1 MSKISEFNTKLA
13 AKITSGVS
21 TMWCAYIFAALAL
34 ISLPAALKTGDVVV
48 IVAWVAQTFLQL
60 VLLSIIMVG
69 QNVASAAV
77 EQKINETHEAS
88 LGEFELAKEA
98 RSIAN
103 QERAELKELSREMH
117 QVLKDI
123 EGKK

>member
-1 MSKISEFNTKLA
+1 MNRINEFNRRLA
-13 AKITSGVS
+13 EKITSAVS

-34 ISLPAALKTGDVVV
+34 ISLPAAIKTGDVVV
-48 IVAWVAQTFLQL
+48 IVAWIAQTFLQL

-69 QNVASAAV
+69 QSVSSASV

-98 RSIAN
+98 RELAN
-103 QERAELKELSREMH
+103 QELAELKVIAAEIHE
-117 QVLKDI
+117 VLKDV
-123 EGKK
+123 EAKK

>member
-1 MSKISEFNTKLA
+1 MNRINEFNRRLA
-13 AKITSGVS
+13 EKITSAVS

-34 ISLPAALKTGDVVV
+34 ISLPAAIKTGDVVV
-48 IVAWVAQTFLQL
+48 IVAWIAQTFLQL

-69 QNVASAAV
+69 QSVSSASV

-98 RSIAN
+98 RELAN
-103 QERAELKELSREMH
+103 QELAELKVIAAEIH
-117 QVLKDI
+117 QVLKDV
-123 EGKK
+123 EAKK